1 MPNFLVLTLIGDD
14 RPGLVEQLS
23 AVITAHQG
31 SWLESSMAQLAGKF
45 AGVLKVSVAAD
56 QVETLTQTLN
66 AFSALKVTATT
77 AIADTVTE
85 TSKYKRRLSFSL
97 VGHHRIGIVREVS
110 QVFARHNVTVEKLI
124 TYTSSPPMS
133 SEMLFH
139 ADAEL
144 NADEKLDAAKLQ
156 ADLEHLSN
164 DLIADIN
171 LDERIR

>member
-45 AGVLKVSVAAD
+45 AGVLKVGIAPDRVDA
-56 QVETLTQTLN
+56 LTQALN
-66 AFSALKVTATT
+66 QFSALKVTSTP
-77 AIADTVTE
+77 AIADATTE
-85 TSKYKRRLSFSL
+85 TAKYKRRLSFSL
-97 VGHHRIGIVREVS
+97 VGHDRIGIVREVS
-110 QVFARHNVTVEKLI
+110 QVFARHNVNVEKLV
-124 TYTSSPPMS
+124 TYTSSAPMS
-133 SEMLFH
+133 SETLFH
-139 ADAEL
+139 AEAEL
-144 NADEKLDAAKLQ
+144 RADEKLDAAKLQ